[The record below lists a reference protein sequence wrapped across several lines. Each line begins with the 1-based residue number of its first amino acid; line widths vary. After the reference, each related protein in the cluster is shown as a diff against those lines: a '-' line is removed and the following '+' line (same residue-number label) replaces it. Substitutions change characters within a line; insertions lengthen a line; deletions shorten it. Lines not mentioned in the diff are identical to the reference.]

1 MKGDKVMASLLDTL
15 AQSVTPE
22 AAAGLGKAL
31 GLNQDQLTQGLG
43 VVGPLMEGVLGKSA
57 SSSQGLDSLME
68 TLGKVQGA
76 QAAGTFDVGKLV
88 GQFAQGAGGKDMVT
102 SMISAALGGGTKAGD
117 PISGLL
123 GGLFGNGLG
132 AVGGTLDKT
141 LGFPVSSLIPVAAP
155 ALMGVLAKV
164 TKEKNLDAN
173 GVSKMLQDES
183 KEFMDKG
190 GDTAA
195 LVQKALKAGD
205 DANALR
211 ARYSG
216 KEWST
221 LRLAPMAAAG
231 LVMVASPSKGSAAAQ
246 ELAAALA
253 AIEGTKAVSD
263 PSSLL
268 SVAFDSPL
276 SEAEKGA
283 FTAGVTT
290 EKMGGAIKNA
300 ATLLGSK
307 DPAALNGYRTLV
319 MNVANAVAEASKEGG
334 FLGIGAKQV
343 SDAERTALAEIKAA
357 IGA

>member
-1 MKGDKVMASLLDTL
+1 MASLLDTL
-15 AQSVTPE
+15 AQSITPE
-22 AAAGLGKAL
+22 AASGLGKAL
-31 GLNQDQLTQGLG
+31 GLNENQLKQGLG
-43 VVGPLMEGVLGKSA
+43 VVGPLLEGSMAKSA
-57 SSSQGLDSLME
+57 SSSQGLDGLMQ

-102 SMISAALGGGTKAGD
+102 SMLSSVMGGGSTASD

-123 GGLFGNGLG
+123 GGLFGSGSG
-132 AVGGTLDKT
+132 AVGGTLDKS
-141 LGFPVSSLIPVAAP
+141 LGFPVSSLIGVAAP

-173 GVSKMLQDES
+173 ATAKLLQDES

-211 ARYSG
+211 ARYSDR
-216 KEWST
+216 EWST
-221 LRLAPMAAAG
+221 IRLAPMAAAG
-231 LVMVASPSKGSAAAQ
+231 LVMAASPSKGTGAAQ
-246 ELAAALA
+246 EIAAALA
-253 AIEGTKAVSD
+253 SIEGTKVLSD
-263 PSSLL
+263 PVSLL
-268 SVAFDSPL
+268 SVAFDAPL
-276 SEAEKGA
+276 SEAERAA
-283 FTAGVTT
+283 FTSGVTKD
-290 EKMGGAIKNA
+290 KMIGAMKNA
-300 ATLLGSK
+300 TALIGSK
-307 DPAALNGYRTLV
+307 DPMALTGYRTLIT
-319 MNVANAVAEASKEGG
+319 NVATSVAEATKEGG

-357 IGA
+357 VGA